1 MLFDGGRRSSSSAD
15 PLGLVYRLS
24 SRPQIGIVFHRINRY
39 NFHIQIPTV
48 SSRISFYHFEVE
60 CYMSLRA
67 DQRDYKNAFKK
78 HYHAYSNWQGTGSNL
93 SRRLILAY
101 CVECGLKYE
110 VMKQECLIQTTD
122 AQGEVKTA
130 LGQHDLRKLLKLSR
144 NRIRVKE
151 RDGKSETG
159 KGRESQSYQGK
170 QRTSMRRPPRRGRAL
185 SSSTRT
191 AARGSSGGF
200 LYS

>member
-1 MLFDGGRRSSSSAD
+1 
-15 PLGLVYRLS
+15 
-24 SRPQIGIVFHRINRY
+24 
-39 NFHIQIPTV
+39 
-48 SSRISFYHFEVE
+48 
-60 CYMSLRA
+60 MSLRA

-130 LGQHDLRKLLKLSR
+130 LGQHDLRKLLKCLKKAGMYTFLQYFCELTYIS
-144 NRIRVKE
+144 
-151 RDGKSETG
+151 
-159 KGRESQSYQGK
+159 
-170 QRTSMRRPPRRGRAL
+170 
-185 SSSTRT
+185 
-191 AARGSSGGF
+191 GSN
-200 LYS
+200 YW

>member
-1 MLFDGGRRSSSSAD
+1 
-15 PLGLVYRLS
+15 
-24 SRPQIGIVFHRINRY
+24 
-39 NFHIQIPTV
+39 
-48 SSRISFYHFEVE
+48 
-60 CYMSLRA
+60 MSLRA

-130 LGQHDLRKLLKLSR
+130 LGQHDLRKLLKCLKKAGMYSFLLMIS
-144 NRIRVKE
+144 NR
-151 RDGKSETG
+151 SF
-159 KGRESQSYQGK
+159 
-170 QRTSMRRPPRRGRAL
+170 
-185 SSSTRT
+185 
-191 AARGSSGGF
+191 GSSHSRKSAAISG
-200 LYS
+200 